1 MSVTIAQ
8 RPHVQVPWL
17 PIIAVLAIAAAAAL
31 VLVLTLAPSQTTPAA
46 TGAQALGAAGTTVES
61 ADVARDK
68 SPVVRAIV
76 SGEMPATAPAEAPAP
91 LRKSSHTPWLAG
103 RGASSNR

>member
-31 VLVLTLAPSQTTPAA
+31 VLTLTLASSQTTPAA
-46 TGAQALGAAGTTVES
+46 TGVQALGAAGASVGT
-61 ADVARDK
+61 ADVPRDK
-68 SPVVRAIV
+68 SPIVRAIV
-76 SGEMPATAPAEAPAP
+76 FGDMPAAAPAEAPAP
-91 LRKSSHTPWLAG
+91 LRKSSRTPWLAG
-103 RGASSNR
+103 GGASSSR

>member
-1 MSVTIAQ
+1 MSVTVAQ

-17 PIIAVLAIAAAAAL
+17 LIIAVLAIAAATAL
-31 VLVLTLAPSQTTPAA
+31 VVTLTLASSQTTPAA
-46 TGAQALGAAGTTVES
+46 TGAQALGAAGASVGS
-61 ADVARDK
+61 ADVPRDK

-103 RGASSNR
+103 GGASSSR